1 MKITCSR
8 KLSLDEIEELAVIA
22 KLMDR
27 QKLIKDWTGDG
38 MLYKTTGGNFHFVD
52 EEKLQVNRDEARS
65 LERGRKN
72 ALERGRKNVSV

>member
-8 KLSLDEIEELAVIA
+8 ELSLDEIEELAVIA

-27 QKLIKDWTGDG
+27 QKLIKDWTGNG
-38 MLYKTTGGNFHFVD
+38 MLYKTTGRNFHFID
-52 EEKLQVNRDEARS
+52 EEKLRVNRDEARS

-72 ALERGRKNVSV
+72 VSV